1 MESDRQVGSVQSRQ
15 TAAAG
20 GAGGEEEID
29 SGAYDN

>member
-20 GAGGEEEID
+20 GEEEID

>member
-15 TAAAG
+15 TAAA
-20 GAGGEEEID
+20 AGGEEEID